1 MVKTITISDKA
12 YENLDSFE
20 VPKSNDDR
28 RVKGKAAFVCDD
40 LRLRVRLNARPK
52 NIEIGKF
59 LSRRRFFP
67 EWEVSLT
74 TPSRV

>member
-20 VPKSNDDR
+20 APNSNDDR

-40 LRLRVRLNARPK
+40 L
-52 NIEIGKF
+52 
-59 LSRRRFFP
+59 
-67 EWEVSLT
+67 
-74 TPSRV
+74 